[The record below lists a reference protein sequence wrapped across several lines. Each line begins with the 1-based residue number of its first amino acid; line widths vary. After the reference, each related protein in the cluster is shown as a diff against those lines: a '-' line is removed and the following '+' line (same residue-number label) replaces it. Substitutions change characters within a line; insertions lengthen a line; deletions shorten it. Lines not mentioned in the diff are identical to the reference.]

1 MFQVGERG
9 ERIHSTWSVKCTEE
23 ACSMCGKRRVMQG
36 SHTWSGTG
44 IFAYLQ
50 DDTREAPPPGK
61 GVGHFKNV
69 PRPPEG
75 WMTERFDPSDL
86 INSQAFTQSAAPGR
100 AVGRGGDVVGMWW
113 DVVGMWWGCG
123 GMWWGCGG
131 DVVGIRWGC
140 GGHVMRCGGACLD
153 VLRDPEG
160 AETCWSGSRRIARRD
175 LEVAAGSVVR
185 RRS

>member
-9 ERIHSTWSVKCTEE
+9 ERKHSTWSVKCTEE

-113 DVVGMWWGCG
+113 
-123 GMWWGCGG
+123 GCGG
-131 DVVGIRWGC
+131 DVMGC
-140 GGHVMRCGGACLD
+140 GGHAWMCCGIRRGLRRVGADPGGSQGGIWRWQRDLSCAGGA
-153 VLRDPEG
+153 
-160 AETCWSGSRRIARRD
+160 RRKGEER
-175 LEVAAGSVVR
+175 
-185 RRS
+185 